1 MKDGVLFGVDEE
13 HLVDYQ
19 GVRMHRDVVPHWEQ
33 IQRDAAGAGFEL
45 KIASCYRG
53 FEHQLRIWN
62 EKVSG
67 KRKVLDANEV
77 ELDVTSMEAEEC
89 LWSILRWTALPGS
102 SRHHWGTDVD
112 VYESS
117 TLPLGYRLQLTQAE
131 AASDGVLGTFHDW
144 LSDYIEQQN
153 VFYRPY
159 DGSGCVAYE
168 PWHLSCRPISDSFQ
182 QALSKERLVQ
192 FIEGQHELLLKDQ
205 VLASIDEIYA
215 GLVLRADEQVAHS

>member
-117 TLPLGYRLQLTQAE
+117 ALPPGYRLQLTQAE
-131 AASDGVLGTFHDW
+131 AASDGVLGTFHHW
-144 LSDYIEQQN
+144 LSDHIAQQN

-168 PWHLSCRPISDSFQ
+168 PWHLSCRPISDAFQ
-182 QALSKERLVQ
+182 QVLSKERLVQ
-192 FIEGQHELLLKDQ
+192 FIERQHELLLKDQ
-205 VLASIDEIYA
+205 VLASIDQIYA
-215 GLVLRADEQVAHS
+215 GLVLRADKQVAHS